1 MTIPTTAAP
10 SPSWTSSPPHTSK
23 EEGATNFEEGT
34 FQSTMPG
41 KEEGE
46 ISIPISPRPRPTA
59 ITHLTQWRNVN
70 LIMSRPAPRELSL
83 NPLTSTHGSMGPH
96 HKKGDRGRRKLYSGL
111 QWIPKFP
118 CSPYEWEHYS
128 LRPML
133 CSYVDQQRTNWTWVH
148 THVPPPHYSPLS
160 PQRPLHPAPG
170 RTSHPPPSS
179 LSLSLAQTT
188 SNRAIPIQRLLLLG
202 RLHW

>member
-10 SPSWTSSPPHTSK
+10 SPSWTVSPPHTSK

-46 ISIPISPRPRPTA
+46 ISITISPRPRPTA

-83 NPLTSTHGSMGPH
+83 NPLTSTHGS
-96 HKKGDRGRRKLYSGL
+96 
-111 QWIPKFP
+111 
-118 CSPYEWEHYS
+118 
-128 LRPML
+128 
-133 CSYVDQQRTNWTWVH
+133 
-148 THVPPPHYSPLS
+148 
-160 PQRPLHPAPG
+160 
-170 RTSHPPPSS
+170 RTSSQKGRYTVMPMIGIRVS
-179 LSLSLAQTT
+179 LFHVCKWHRGQVLFKA
-188 SNRAIPIQRLLLLG
+188 R
-202 RLHW
+202 